1 MFDVPRDSFGGLWR
15 EREFLK
21 FWAASAISDL
31 GSQVTTLALPLI
43 AALLLGATPWQ
54 MGLLSA
60 AGAAPVLVVGLFA
73 GVWVD
78 RLRRRPVMIAADLAR
93 AALLLAIP
101 LASVLGALSMEILY
115 AVALLAGTLA
125 VLFDV
130 AFLSFLPSL
139 VGEGALLDANSKL
152 EMTSS
157 TAQVAGPSIG
167 GVLIGALGAP
177 FAVVIDALSFLGSA
191 GFLLRTRVIEVRPPR
206 AGREGVVAEV
216 REGLAA
222 VVRHPILGAMARC
235 SATTSLFSGMFLS
248 VYVLYM
254 THDLGLGPVAVGLIF
269 ATGGL
274 GSLCGALVAQRV
286 AGWRGPGPA
295 MIATIVLFGLSGMA
309 VPLAVLVP
317 RLALPMIVVAE
328 FAQWMLIV
336 IYYVTAVSVRQA
348 ITPDRLRGRVN
359 ATMRFLAR
367 GVFPVGSLAGGGLGG
382 VLGVPMT
389 LAVAACG
396 LLLAFGWLLSSPVR
410 DLRAMP
416 TSQPLSEATA

>member
-1 MFDVPRDSFGGLWR
+1 VFDVLRDSLGGLWR
-15 EREFLK
+15 DREFLK
-21 FWAASAISDL
+21 FWAASGISDL

-43 AALLLGATPWQ
+43 AVLLLGATPWQ

-78 RLRRRPVMIAADLAR
+78 GLRRRPVMITADVAR

-101 LASVLGALSMEILY
+101 LTSVLGTLSIEILY

-191 GFLLRTRVIEVRPPR
+191 GFLLRTRVTEVRPPR

-222 VVRHPILGAMARC
+222 VVRNPILGAMARC

-254 THDLGLGPVAVGLIF
+254 THDLRLGPVAIGLVF
-269 ATGGL
+269 ATGGV
-274 GSLCGALVAQRV
+274 GSLSGALVARRV

-317 RLALPMIVVAE
+317 RLALPMIVAAE

-367 GVFPVGSLAGGGLGG
+367 GMFPVGSLAGGGLGG

-410 DLRAMP
+410 DLRVMP